1 MLNDGYAEH
10 IVKTKTPASVMAGI
24 ALGVILILA
33 GFVAAGFVQGL
44 GSIGL
49 GVVIIGAVIFGIFV
63 SRKDTEYEYIM
74 VNEDIDVA
82 RIIAK
87 KSRKKIM
94 SFSNADVKFIAKDG
108 SIYLDNELQQDS
120 SIRTR
125 DFTSKDK
132 GHIDAMYVFALN
144 RSGKTEFVKL
154 ELSDRTVE
162 HVHNF
167 FKGKY
172 KE

>member
-10 IVKTKTPASVMAGI
+10 IVKTKTPAGVMTGCV
-24 ALGVILILA
+24 LGVLLMIVGFVSA
-33 GFVAAGFVQGL
+33 GFIQGFF
-44 GSIGL
+44 SIGFL
-49 GVVIIGAVIFGIFV
+49 IVIIGAVVFGFFI
-63 SRKDTEYEYIM
+63 SRRDTEYEYIM
-74 VNEDIDVA
+74 VNEDIEIAKIV
-82 RIIAK
+82 AK
-87 KSRKKIM
+87 KSRKKI
-94 SFSNADVKFIAKDG
+94 ADFNNSEVKFIAKDG
-108 SIYLDNELQQDS
+108 SIYIDNELQQSS
-120 SIRTR
+120 SIKTK

-132 GHIDAMYVFALN
+132 NNSASMYVFALN

-154 ELSDRTVE
+154 ELSDRTIE